1 MLFIVLFAMIPS
13 FLWGLIPIV
22 DKYAVDQMHI
32 MSYILITSFFYLAI
46 SMLYFILKPEKMKSE
61 IIKLDSKLL
70 WVGILATIIS
80 FVAEVTYLH
89 LLQSHDNLTALITA
103 LTYTSPF
110 FTLILGY
117 LILKEKITIQCAI
130 GVLFIIA
137 GAVIIA
143 VCHKI

>member
-1 MLFIVLFAMIPS
+1 MFFIVLFAMIPS

-80 FVAEVTYLH
+80 VRF
-89 LLQSHDNLTALITA
+89 LLLKYHQ
-103 LTYTSPF
+103 
-110 FTLILGY
+110 ILG
-117 LILKEKITIQCAI
+117 
-130 GVLFIIA
+130 
-137 GAVIIA
+137 
-143 VCHKI
+143 

>member
-32 MSYILITSFFYLAI
+32 MSYILITSFFYLAVAI
-46 SMLYFILKPEKMKSE
+46 AYFILKPDKMKTE
-61 IIKLDSKLL
+61 LIKIDSKLL
-70 WVGILATIIS
+70 WIGILATIIS

-110 FTLILGY
+110 FTLILAY
-117 LILKEKITIQCAI
+117 LIFKEKITIQCTI
-130 GVLFIIA
+130 GVLFIVL
-137 GAVIIA
+137 GAIIIA
-143 VCHKI
+143 VCHKG

>member
-1 MLFIVLFAMIPS
+1 MFFIVLFAMIPS

-80 FVAEVTYLH
+80 VRF
-89 LLQSHDNLTALITA
+89 LLLKYHQITK
-103 LTYTSPF
+103 LVFNSSSYKNFHHRHTCFYNPNIRQDS
-110 FTLILGY
+110 
-117 LILKEKITIQCAI
+117 
-130 GVLFIIA
+130 LFSI
-137 GAVIIA
+137 
-143 VCHKI
+143 